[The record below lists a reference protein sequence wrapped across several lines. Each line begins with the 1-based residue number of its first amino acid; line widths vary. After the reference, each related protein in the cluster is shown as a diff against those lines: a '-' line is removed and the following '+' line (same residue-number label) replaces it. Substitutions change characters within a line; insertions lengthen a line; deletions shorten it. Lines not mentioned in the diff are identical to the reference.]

1 MNLENFTRDFG
12 PIVKSENV
20 EGVIEKGGA
29 LITELS
35 MNPDFV
41 DDCLTKILIDNE
53 FMSRQKDSVW
63 PNEIAVYR
71 HPERTF
77 SLLMYIWNA
86 GLADTIH
93 DHNAWGIIGVA
104 RGSLEETKYRRMD
117 DGSREDYAELEP
129 LGTKLLKSGEVTSVL
144 PLNGGIH
151 QMKNSHQGLTITF
164 NAYGPPVKRGYIRFY
179 DREKRSAKEAYSP
192 KTLKRVLAA
201 RALLAQS
208 AHAEQVLEKAL
219 QMPLPEAVR
228 EETERACRFSATGN
242 SVQHELLGARARPDI
257 FSAFG
262 NQPVTGHT
270 KSSLLFPPRR
280 FPHGY

>member
-1 MNLENFTRDFG
+1 MNVENYAREFG
-12 PIVKSENV
+12 AIVKSESI
-20 EGVIEKGGA
+20 EGVIEKGGG

-35 MNPDFV
+35 TSPDFV

-77 SLLMYIWNA
+77 SLLMYIWDT
-86 GLADTIH
+86 GLADIH

-104 RGSLEETKYRRMD
+104 RGSLDETKFRRLD

-129 LGTKLLKSGEVTSVL
+129 LGTRTLRSGEVTSVL
-144 PLNGGIH
+144 PLNEGIH
-151 QMKNSHQGLTITF
+151 QMKNTHQGLTITF

-228 EETERACRFSATGN
+228 EETRKG
-242 SVQHELLGARARPDI
+242 L
-257 FSAFG
+257 
-262 NQPVTGHT
+262 
-270 KSSLLFPPRR
+270 SLFRNR
-280 FPHGY
+280 EFRSG